1 MKDAPETGPNR
12 SGTRYS
18 AADKLKAVKL
28 YFEEGYQAKDI
39 ARELGIGKSSLGKW
53 IREYREKGSGA
64 FTSPPEKSAAAAEK
78 SDPAR
83 EFVRAQILEHKA
95 AHPDH
100 GVKRI
105 TQIFRRFLG
114 LPVKTHEVRSVLQAH
129 PSSSTATTSRP
140 RRPPA
145 PMRFFERRSPNELWH
160 TDVMYFIMP
169 NHEKVFVIGYLDD
182 YSRYVVALDLFHRQT
197 VGNTIDLLKKRAVT
211 TRSRKKS

>member
-1 MKDAPETGPNR
+1 MKAAPETGPNR

-64 FTSPPEKSAAAAEK
+64 FTSRPEKSAAAAEK

-114 LPVKTHEVRSVLQAH
+114 LPVKTHEVRAVLQAH

-169 NHEKVFVIGYLDD
+169 NHEKVFVISYLDEINM
-182 YSRYVVALDLFHRQT
+182 SWRS
-197 VGNTIDLLKKRAVT
+197 LLPPA
-211 TRSRKKS
+211 

>member
-1 MKDAPETGPNR
+1 MKAAPETGPNR

-114 LPVKTHEVRSVLQAH
+114 LPVKTHEVIR
-129 PSSSTATTSRP
+129 
-140 RRPPA
+140 
-145 PMRFFERRSPNELWH
+145 
-160 TDVMYFIMP
+160 
-169 NHEKVFVIGYLDD
+169 
-182 YSRYVVALDLFHRQT
+182 HRQRRQRPVPGVLPLRCGSSNGVLPMNYGT
-197 VGNTIDLLKKRAVT
+197 PT
-211 TRSRKKS
+211 

>member
-105 TQIFRRFLG
+105 T
-114 LPVKTHEVRSVLQAH
+114 
-129 PSSSTATTSRP
+129 
-140 RRPPA
+140 
-145 PMRFFERRSPNELWH
+145 
-160 TDVMYFIMP
+160 
-169 NHEKVFVIGYLDD
+169 
-182 YSRYVVALDLFHRQT
+182 
-197 VGNTIDLLKKRAVT
+197 
-211 TRSRKKS
+211 

>member
-1 MKDAPETGPNR
+1 MKAAPETGPNR

-64 FTSPPEKSAAAAEK
+64 FTSRPEKSAAAAEK

-95 AHPDH
+95 AHPE
-100 GVKRI
+100 
-105 TQIFRRFLG
+105 FCRR
-114 LPVKTHEVRSVLQAH
+114 THHRQ
-129 PSSSTATTSRP
+129 
-140 RRPPA
+140 RRQRPA
-145 PMRFFERRSPNELWH
+145 PGVLPLRCGFSNGVLPMNSGTP
-160 TDVMYFIMP
+160 T
-169 NHEKVFVIGYLDD
+169 
-182 YSRYVVALDLFHRQT
+182 
-197 VGNTIDLLKKRAVT
+197 
-211 TRSRKKS
+211 

>member
-1 MKDAPETGPNR
+1 MKAAPETGPNR

-83 EFVRAQILEHKA
+83 VYAQ
-95 AHPDH
+95 
-100 GVKRI
+100 
-105 TQIFRRFLG
+105 
-114 LPVKTHEVRSVLQAH
+114 
-129 PSSSTATTSRP
+129 
-140 RRPPA
+140 
-145 PMRFFERRSPNELWH
+145 
-160 TDVMYFIMP
+160 
-169 NHEKVFVIGYLDD
+169 
-182 YSRYVVALDLFHRQT
+182 
-197 VGNTIDLLKKRAVT
+197 
-211 TRSRKKS
+211 

>member
-1 MKDAPETGPNR
+1 MKAAPETGPNQ
-12 SGTRYS
+12 SETRYS
-18 AADKLKAVKL
+18 AADKPKAVKL

-39 ARELGIGKSSLGKW
+39 ARELGIGKSPLGKW

-64 FTSPPEKSAAAAEK
+64 FTSPPKKSAAKVEK

-83 EFVRAQILEHKA
+83 EFVRAQILEHRA

-114 LPVKTHEVRSVLQAH
+114 LPVKTHEVRAVLQAP
-129 PSSSTATTSRP
+129 PSSSTAITSHT

-145 PMRFFERRSPNELWH
+145 SMRFFERRSPDELWH
-160 TDVMYFIMP
+160 TNGMYFSMP
-169 NHEKVFVIGYLDD
+169 NQEKKLC
-182 YSRYVVALDLFHRQT
+182 HRLP
-197 VGNTIDLLKKRAVT
+197 G
-211 TRSRKKS
+211 